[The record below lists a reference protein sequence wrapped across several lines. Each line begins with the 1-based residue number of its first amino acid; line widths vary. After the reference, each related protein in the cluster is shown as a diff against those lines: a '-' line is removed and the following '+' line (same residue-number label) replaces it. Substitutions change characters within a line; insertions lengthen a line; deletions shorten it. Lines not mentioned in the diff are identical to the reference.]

1 MMKEANPIANLMVGM
16 LSTLAEFEL
25 TRLKERAREGIAT
38 TGHKY
43 AGREAEQ
50 LRHRKILSKP
60 KTKEIIKY
68 LKAGEC
74 T

>member
-1 MMKEANPIANLMVGM
+1 MVGM

-50 LRHRKILSKP
+50 LRHRKILSK
-60 KTKEIIKY
+60 TKDQRDN
-68 LKAGEC
+68 
-74 T
+74 